1 MVKCDRCHHD
11 FASYAALSQH
21 FDAKHHGAAKPQ
33 ELARQLAQERE
44 LNGFKST
51 IRYAHGPSKNK
62 WVAFLLILIIAA
74 GVIGYAAFAKS
85 GGGATSGGAAT
96 VGVGTAA
103 PDFTLPATNGET
115 FTLSAYRGKSNV
127 LLLFDE
133 GLSCQPCLQQMHDLD
148 ELNAQFSGLGV
159 TVVSITPDS
168 LSQLQS
174 WAGSAGP
181 QYGLVLSDSN
191 QVAFN
196 LYHPIGSGG
205 TMMTHTF
212 VLVNKSGV
220 IVWRQ
225 DYGPGTMYV
234 QNSEILADVKNAL
247 GA

>member
-1 MVKCDRCHHD
+1 MVKCERCHRD
-11 FASYAALSQH
+11 FVSYAALSQH
-21 FDAKHHGAAKPQ
+21 FDTKHHGATKPHELTR
-33 ELARQLAQERE
+33 ELAAEKE
-44 LNGFKST
+44 LEGYKAN
-51 IRYAHGPSKNK
+51 IHYAHGPSKTK
-62 WVAFLLILIIAA
+62 LAAFVLILIVAA
-74 GVIGYAAFAKS
+74 GVIGYAALTPKE
-85 GGGATSGGAAT
+85 TSAPT
-96 VGVGTAA
+96 VGANSLA
-103 PDFTLPATNGET
+103 PDFTLPATNGAT

-148 ELNAQFSGLGV
+148 QLNAQFSGLNIV
-159 TVVSITPDS
+159 VVSITPDS
-168 LSQLQS
+168 MGQLQS
-174 WAGSAGP
+174 WASSAGP

-212 VLVNKSGV
+212 VLVNKSGM

-234 QNSEILADVKNAL
+234 QNSEILGDVKNAL